1 MAPVRIGIIGDFNP
15 KFETHVAMEP
25 AAKEAAARIGVNLL
39 RGSRLHAWC
48 GDDWLDEEHFC
59 NYGISEEYV
68 ARFEAAGLRIA
79 ARGVDGDVRAVEFA
93 DHPFFIATLFHP
105 HRRPHHPLIAAFVEA
120 AATSARLK
128 VSLA

>member
-1 MAPVRIGIIGDFNP
+1 MITPIACALPRGSNDP
-15 KFETHVAMEP
+15 P
-25 AAKEAAARIGVNLL
+25 ALDSRHRVNLL
-39 RGSRLHAWC
+39 PGSRLRALC

-68 ARFEAAGLRIA
+68 ARFEAAGLRIS
-79 ARGVDGDVRAVEFA
+79 ARGDAGDVRAVELA
-93 DHPFFIATLFHP
+93 EHPFFIATLFHP
-105 HRRPHHPLIAAFVEA
+105 HRRPHHPLIVAFVEA